1 MALYSTRTGERIPL
15 ENRFIEEH
23 AKYAGKK
30 SLNTAPSSPSG
41 GTAEPRTPAASP
53 AERTARTLEA
63 NARRG
68 VSASNTGGTPTTAQ
82 LRNQARQAAAD
93 LDTDTLNRVNA
104 QLKERR
110 AAAGKQ
116 TAGDRAN
123 DIATAIFAGSGAGV
137 TNTVG
142 TMANAFNDPESKRR
156 QITRLQKRLADGGY
170 SDGKRFVRDTE
181 DERKTIRDSIRR
193 LADEAWKLEQ
203 EDSFTNKTQK
213 LADRM
218 QDAGAAAQERA
229 KESLGAVGSTLV
241 DAGISTGQSM
251 LDAGIGA
258 LTGTGMAPFVVR
270 AFGGAA
276 QEARRGGA
284 DLDQQL
290 GYGTTQAAKEYIT
303 EKLFG
308 LAVPQRI
315 SGSRSFGSVDDA
327 IEKGIRSVTERLAKT
342 SAGQQAIG
350 GLLTWLAGGATE
362 GLEEGIGS
370 VIENTLINP
379 NLREWDP
386 DTRTGQEKFED
397 ALYDMLVGGVSGL
410 MGVTN
415 LFTYDAS
422 AGEGAV
428 QAPPAL
434 TAQAET
440 SAASMEGEEILRQA
454 ALEMARGEQAD
465 AQQTAAPESGAA
477 VVADTR
483 LFDRNILDN
492 FNSARKNLIEF
503 ARKHFPT
510 QVVNAETGK
519 AIGISRIGLD
529 KFLSGNIPYEK
540 YASGFH
546 IPELIERAH
555 KVGDANNYHQTE
567 KEAIPTFEYYDSPI
581 EIDGQMFNA
590 HIRVKNTQIG
600 DKYYG
605 HTISEVED
613 IKIEPPTRTSVPGNP
628 AVQPEN
634 TGGSIE
640 PQARNSSPE
649 SPVVRPVNAIGGS
662 VEGTRPLNSDFTI
675 AQGAD
680 SVKFTGTAQERTPE
694 EMAYDIQRLRQA
706 SSAFGESG
714 AKAMMAA
721 YDGQSDAGTFYGGF
735 SAYYQAGLSG
745 ADTARTDRRYGGA
758 LTDAQK
764 YAAYTAGQNDAKA
777 SLARERQ
784 AAKYAQTAGTDSGL
798 VYDDF
803 VREAVESG
811 RTRDDVNN
819 ETRAYLDAG
828 TAEKINQ
835 VAQDLGVRV
844 RFVDAVRGGTAN
856 AQITGSEILVERN
869 NENPVVAVIGH
880 EMTHR
885 MQELAPEQY
894 RQFRD
899 LVTREGP
906 ADLPTVEDLMALYAK
921 HGVELSIEN
930 AMDEVAA
937 DYAGRLMNDGQVLD
951 DFIRR
956 SRENRTLLEKIRDV
970 IHTIARKLTGK
981 EKKRALNAEQKL
993 TEALDRTMDAARKA
1007 AARQGQK
1014 NNAARESGG
1023 DRYSISYD
1031 KSNTP
1036 YVVIEEDILDGVPR
1050 EKWIETVKGTLKQKF
1065 PMGVRLGNNTIKIND
1080 KTRREMTFSEYTKW
1094 LARNDRETYADKFR
1108 SANYADEIILASRD
1122 YINEGLRHERKDN
1135 IRDFA
1140 RGTVQLRVGENDYTA
1155 EVIVG
1160 TTSGG
1165 NMLLYDIVNLQP
1177 TKIQE
1182 RSRRTVRPNQT
1193 ESHRSGTPAS
1203 TDSITQTVEKSKSE
1217 NGRYS
1222 LKGEYELME
1231 KTRQLE
1237 RQARREGWSDEK
1249 LRQERRQAVDQV
1261 YDALLKEYGALS
1273 PGEKPARS
1281 IQVPKKTSANEKVS
1295 QTVRTILEARATP
1308 EEAIPT
1314 IQEMAAK
1321 GEFSFE
1327 SISDKD
1333 AIARAERTITD
1344 RNWGAALRDWQR
1356 DMAAGN
1362 VSKDNT
1368 ALGWALYNNAANTGH
1383 LDDAMDVLRYMVQH
1397 QRSAAQAL
1405 QATRILK
1412 SLSPEGQLYGAVKSV
1427 EGLQKELNDRYGDK
1441 RAPELKIDEELGK
1454 KLLEAGDQEARDA
1467 VLRDIYRDIG
1477 RQMPSRFLDKWNAW
1491 RYLAM
1496 LGNPRTHVRNVVGN
1510 AGFAPVVA
1518 VKDLT
1523 ATAIE
1528 AAVNA
1533 VSGGRMERSKG
1544 FVGLGKT
1551 GRALLSAAWADY
1563 GNVAEAALGGGKYSD
1578 LQNANKY
1585 IEEGRVIFK
1594 GKTVGRALETARK
1607 ANSAALDKEDV
1618 WFSQPHY
1625 AYAMAQFCAAHKIT
1639 EAEIRKG
1646 NPKVLEAARNYA
1658 VREAQK
1664 ATYRDTNALSQTI
1677 SRLGRDMTNSK
1688 NPVSRGIS
1696 FLAEGIL
1703 PFRKTPANILARGLE
1718 YSPLGLLKSI
1728 SYDLTQVKR
1737 GNMSGAEA
1745 IDHISTG
1752 LTGTGLL
1759 ALGVFL
1765 AAQGLVRGLGA
1776 GDDKEKELEDLQGH
1790 QDYSLELPNGTS
1802 VTLDWLAPEALPF
1815 FVGVNLWETFQRDR
1829 DVTMSTMLDA
1839 VGNVSEPML
1848 EMSCLQSL
1856 NDALDVGTRVHSGG
1870 LGVLPSVLAGAAAS
1884 HLTQGLPTIFGQL
1897 ERTVER
1903 ERNTTYT
1910 EKNAFFNQEL
1920 QYSLGKASGKI
1931 PVWEYQQIPY
1941 IDAWGRH
1948 ESSGGVGK
1956 RAFNNFANP
1965 AYTSKIQEEPPEEE
1979 LLRLYRQT
1987 GDAGVLPGRAETYF
2001 SANGERRDLSAQE
2014 YVRYAEDKGRTSL
2027 KLAAEVTQNGVYSP
2041 LDDGEKAACIKDAY
2055 TYAAQTARAKIDSG
2069 AHVDQWVVYAQE
2081 AEKLHYVPADI
2092 YILAR
2097 NTTKDIESLKDADG
2111 NSIANSKG
2119 LQIMQKVYA
2128 LKGLNDR
2135 QRKAMFGYLGVG
2147 KKIIGYNRAAVDEA
2161 LGRMR
2166 KQAAK

>member
-181 DERKTIRDSIRR
+181 DGRKTIRDSIRR
-193 LADEAWKLEQ
+193 LADEAWQLEQ

-315 SGSRSFGSVDDA
+315 SGSRSFGSMDDA
-327 IEKGIRSVTERLAKT
+327 IEKGIRSVTERLVKT
-342 SAGQQAIG
+342 PAGQQVIG
-350 GLLTWLAGGATE
+350 GLLTWLAGGVTE

-379 NLREWDP
+379 NLRKWDP

-422 AGEGAV
+422 AGEGAGEG
-428 QAPPAL
+428 APAL
-434 TAQAET
+434 ATQAGN
-440 SAASMEGEEILRQA
+440 SAAGMEGEEILRQA

-465 AQQTAAPESGAA
+465 AQQTAALEGETAYIQKGRARMSRDTMPGAEST
-477 VVADTR
+477 VPV
-483 LFDRNILDN
+483 I
-492 FNSARKNLIEF
+492 
-503 ARKHFPT
+503 
-510 QVVNAETGK
+510 NAQ
-519 AIGISRIGLD
+519 S
-529 KFLSGNIPYEK
+529 
-540 YASGFH
+540 
-546 IPELIERAH
+546 
-555 KVGDANNYHQTE
+555 
-567 KEAIPTFEYYDSPI
+567 
-581 EIDGQMFNA
+581 
-590 HIRVKNTQIG
+590 
-600 DKYYG
+600 
-605 HTISEVED
+605 
-613 IKIEPPTRTSVPGNP
+613 EPPQSSSVNP
-628 AVQPEN
+628 
-634 TGGSIE
+634 
-640 PQARNSSPE
+640 
-649 SPVVRPVNAIGGS
+649 
-662 VEGTRPLNSDFTI
+662 TI

-758 LTDAQK
+758 LTGAQK

-784 AAKYAQTAGTDSGL
+784 AAKYAQVAGTDSGL

-819 ETRAYLDAG
+819 ETRVYLDAG

-835 VAQDLGVRV
+835 VAQDLEVRV
-844 RFVDAVRGGTAN
+844 RFVDAVRDGTAN
-856 AQITGSEILVERN
+856 AQISGSEILVEQN

-970 IHTIARKLTGK
+970 IHAIARKLTGK
-981 EKKRALNAEQKL
+981 EKKQALNAEQKL

-1745 IDHISTG
+1745 IDHISAG